1 MINDSVKFLLKP
13 IKLEDYG
20 NIGIKLNCE
29 NSKLPLIIQIIKNE
43 KEIVHEWNIF
53 DKKKELILT
62 SKPLEK
68 ANYKIIV
75 IEDENNNGIW
85 DGVTILQKKV
95 PERIFQKAIDNFKP
109 NWEINISLEI
119 PTIFE
124 QKALQTN

>member
-1 MINDSVKFLLKP
+1 M
-13 IKLEDYG
+13 
-20 NIGIKLNCE
+20 
-29 NSKLPLIIQIIKNE
+29 
-43 KEIVHEWNIF
+43 
-53 DKKKELILT
+53 
-62 SKPLEK
+62 EK